1 MSKLRLLYKNV
12 QFMELTKCAVYVII
26 LIKSDSDNCCIL
38 EKERIC
44 THMKSTTDNRS
55 TRKTKNAIENAFI
68 ELLQKK
74 SIDKIK
80 ISEIVDKANVNRS
93 TFYFHYFD
101 VYDLL
106 DSIENKLINEL
117 CDFNSID
124 LQNLMH
130 KKETYN
136 IVSTLEYIQ
145 KNKNIINTLMNSERG
160 MQFYNK
166 LADILREKSL
176 SDLIEAANDEYNSSF
191 YEKAILFFVGGAMA
205 LVKDWLDN
213 DTNTYSPSQ
222 LAAVIENIVTLIMS
236 GNLQL

>member
-1 MSKLRLLYKNV
+1 
-12 QFMELTKCAVYVII
+12 
-26 LIKSDSDNCCIL
+26 
-38 EKERIC
+38 
-44 THMKSTTDNRS
+44 MKPTVDNRS

-74 SIDKIK
+74 SIDKIR
-80 ISEIVDKANVNRS
+80 ISEIVDRANVNRS
-93 TFYFHYFD
+93 TFYVHYFD

-117 CDFNSID
+117 CNFNSID
-124 LQNLMH
+124 LQNLVH

-166 LADILREKSL
+166 LANILREKSL
-176 SDLIEAANDEYNSSF
+176 NDFIEASNKYNSKF
-191 YEKAILFFVGGAMA
+191 YEKATLFFVGGAMA

-222 LAAVIENIVTLIMS
+222 LAAVLENIITLIMS